1 MEILQLIEKEEKSGC
16 LDSAAFGGFAAAV
29 RKIADDNESP
39 QFIELADRYQAA
51 SQLQRPAILLQ
62 MRQLIQDVHWQ
73 ECPRR
78 IETSSLSMDARHQ
91 STSLQNPLASLYGV
105 GAKRAVL
112 LAKLGLHSVEDL
124 LFFFP
129 RDYRNW
135 QQMTGISQLSIGDLP
150 TVIGGKIVSV
160 ESTKIR
166 NLHIIK
172 AWVRD
177 EGSILPCVWYNQ
189 PFLENK
195 LKRAKQAACYGRLNY
210 KYGKSEFNVIDYRL
224 DGEIEQ
230 EPLAPIYRSVEGLSA
245 KMIRRMIISV
255 WERYGSQIEEVLPPQ
270 LIEKNEFLSRRQAV
284 YNMHFPS
291 SWQERDRARQR
302 LAYEELLILQSAII
316 SSFSVTNRQGITHS
330 QADDILSKY
339 RQVLPYQLTNAQLR
353 VIGEVY
359 SDMEAP
365 QPMMRLVQGDVGCGK
380 TAVAAAA
387 IYKSFRSGY
396 QSALMVP
403 TEILANQ
410 HYQLLSKQL
419 AALGVKTGIL
429 TGKTAAADK
438 KKILE
443 DIADAK
449 IDLLI
454 GTHALIEDNV
464 NFARLGL
471 AITDEQHRF
480 GVLQRERLH
489 GGTAA
494 DILVMTATPIPRTLA
509 LTVYADL
516 KLSVIDQLPA
526 GRRPVETY
534 AVSYQFEQRINNF
547 LAKEIAKGRQ
557 AFVVCPLV
565 EESEKLDLQSAVT
578 YAEQLRQIMPQ
589 LQVGLL
595 HGRMKSQ
602 EKAAI
607 MEDFALGKINILVST
622 TVIEVGIDIPNA
634 TVMVIRDAER
644 FGLAQLH
651 QLRGR
656 IGRGGEQS
664 YCVLIHNAK
673 GGVAAERMRIIS
685 ECNDGFAIAEA
696 DLQERGAGE
705 FFGVRQHGLPELK
718 VADLSLDK
726 KLMIETR
733 EAAADIIAGNI
744 DIPDGIK
751 LLINEKLAALRRN

>member
-1 MEILQLIEKEEKSGC
+1 MEILQLIEKEEKCGC

-29 RKIADDNESP
+29 RKIAEDNENL
-39 QFIELADRYQAA
+39 QFVELADHYQLA

-62 MRQLIQDVHWQ
+62 MRQLIQAGDWRERPNQIDNTNISTVVKHQ
-73 ECPRR
+73 
-78 IETSSLSMDARHQ
+78 SSLQ
-91 STSLQNPLASLYGV
+91 KPLAALSGV
-105 GAKRAVL
+105 GDKRAVL
-112 LAKLGLHSVEDL
+112 LRKLGLHNVEDL

-135 QQMTGISQLSIGDLP
+135 QQMTSISQLSIGDLP
-150 TVIGGKIVSV
+150 TVIGGKVISV
-160 ESTKIR
+160 ESTRIR

-172 AWVRD
+172 AWIRD
-177 EGSILPCVWYNQ
+177 ESGILPCIWYNQ

-195 LKRAKQAACYGRLNY
+195 LKRAKQAACYGKLNY

-224 DGEIEQ
+224 DGEIEG

-245 KMIRRMIISV
+245 KMIRRMIVSA
-255 WERYGSQIEEVLPPQ
+255 WERYGIQIEEVLPPV
-270 LIEKNEFLSRRQAV
+270 LIAKNGFLSRREAV
-284 YNMHFPS
+284 YDMHFPS
-291 SWQERDRARQR
+291 SWQQRDSARQR
-302 LAYEELLILQSAII
+302 LAYEELLVLQAAII
-316 SSFSVTNRQGITHS
+316 SSSANINRQGIAHS
-330 QADDILSKY
+330 KEADILSKY
-339 RQVLPYQLTNAQLR
+339 QQTLPYQLTAAQLR
-353 VIGEVY
+353 VIGEIY
-359 SDMEAP
+359 CDMEAP

-396 QSALMVP
+396 QSAFMAP

-410 HYQLLSKQL
+410 HYQLLGKQL
-419 AALGVKTGIL
+419 AALGVKTRLL
-429 TGKTAAADK
+429 TGKTTAADK
-438 KKILE
+438 KQILE
-443 DIADAK
+443 DLVAAK

-464 NFARLGL
+464 SFARLGL

-489 GGTAA
+489 EGTAA

-516 KLSVIDQLPA
+516 RLSVIDQLPA

-534 AVSYQFEQRINNF
+534 AVSYQYEQRIHNF
-547 LAKEIAKGRQ
+547 LAKEITQGHQ

-578 YAEQLRQIMPQ
+578 YTDQLRQIMPSTN
-589 LQVGLL
+589 VGLL

-607 MEDFALGKINILVST
+607 MNDFALGKINILVST

-656 IGRGGEQS
+656 IGRGSEQS
-664 YCVLIHNAK
+664 YCILIHNAQ

-685 ECNDGFAIAEA
+685 ESNDGFAIAEA
-696 DLQERGAGE
+696 DLLERGAGE

-718 VADLSLDK
+718 VADLFLDK
-726 KLMIETR
+726 KLMIDAR
-733 EAAADIIAGNI
+733 EAASSIVSGDIAMN
-744 DIPDGIK
+744 DGLK
-751 LLINEKLAALRRN
+751 LLIEEKLVALRRN